1 MRNNLVNYM
10 VLDDI
15 FEKKRFNRLA
25 LEMRKGSKKAAENL
39 YRELVKKVFGFCVT
53 RVGNRAAAEDIT
65 QEIFLKLVSRIELF
79 DPKKGDFIVWFWQM
93 ARNTV
98 IDHYRRQKETS
109 FADLEN
115 EGEVFDIAGDNPQN
129 AYDDRLKREK
139 LNKLLKSFT
148 EEEQEI
154 FRLRFLGELSY
165 KEMAGVLEKSEGAL
179 RVAVNR
185 LKKKLKSNLNYGK
198 F

>member
-1 MRNNLVNYM
+1 M
-10 VLDDI
+10 VLDNL
-15 FEKKRFNRLA
+15 FERKNFNRLA
-25 LEMRKGSKKAAENL
+25 LEMQKGSKKAAEHL

-98 IDHYRRQKETS
+98 IDHYRRQKEMS
-109 FADLEN
+109 FTDLEN
-115 EGEVFDIAGDNPQN
+115 EEGVFDIAGDNPQN
-129 AYDDRLKREK
+129 TYDDRLKREK

-165 KEMAGVLEKSEGAL
+165 KEMVGVLEKSEGAL

-185 LKKKLKSNLNYGK
+185 LKKKIKTNLNYGK
-198 F
+198 L